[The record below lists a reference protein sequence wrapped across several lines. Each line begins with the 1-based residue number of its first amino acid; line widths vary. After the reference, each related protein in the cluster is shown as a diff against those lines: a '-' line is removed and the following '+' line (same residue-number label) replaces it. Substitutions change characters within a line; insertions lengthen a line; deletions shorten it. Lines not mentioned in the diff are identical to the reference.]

1 MGLWFANGGFE
12 MFLPSFYRLLSSFTV
27 FFFFSSSFGKSFIGQ
42 WCNHLGKWP
51 VRDDPYCLFLLP
63 MKDTANCQSRC
74 VTRRVCRSSV
84 PALASSSW
92 CSRHS
97 GNFFVGL
104 GIGSVFFPSFSV
116 FFSTLT

>member
-1 MGLWFANGGFE
+1 MGLWFGNGGFRV
-12 MFLPSFYRLLSSFTV
+12 FYRIFIVFYRLLTA
-27 FFFFSSSFGKSFIGQ
+27 FFNFFICFGKSFIGQ
-42 WCNHLGKWP
+42 WYNHMGKWP
-51 VRDDPYCLFLLP
+51 VRDDLYCLFLLP

-97 GNFFVGL
+97 GIFFVGL
-104 GIGSVFFPSFSV
+104 GIGSVFSV
-116 FFSTLT
+116 FFRFFSTLT